1 MLLCCSLLSWAQTT
15 VTGIV
20 FDETNLEVIGANV
33 KEKGTTNG
41 AITNLDGAF
50 SFQVSDPQK
59 AVLEISFIG
68 YKSQEVAL
76 NGRTNIKVVLKEM
89 ANELQ
94 EVTVVA
100 YGVQKKE
107 TLTGAISAINNE
119 ALVRSPNANVANSLA
134 GQITGLSSVASSGQP
149 GAEDTKV
156 FIRGLGS
163 LNESASTP
171 LILVDGVER
180 SFYQLDPNEIES
192 VTVLKD
198 ASATA
203 VFGVRGA
210 NGVIIVTTRRG
221 TEGKTKISVNSSV
234 GVQMPTRILKMA
246 DSYTYALLRNE
257 IIKNDNP
264 NATEAD
270 MVFDNYALERFRLN
284 DEPIMYPNIDWRRY
298 MLNKA
303 SVQTQHNVNVS
314 GGTKDVKYFISVGF
328 LYQDGLLKQFDGM
341 DYNNNYKFKRYN
353 YRANLDFAATKTT
366 TIKVGIGGRVGD
378 KNEPYVNDSQ
388 NSIWTLINQSTP
400 FCSPGIVDGKLL
412 FTPEERFNNKINL
425 GNSVIQKVY
434 GTGYKRR
441 INNVMNL
448 DLLINQKLDF
458 ITKGLSAEIK
468 AAYNT
473 DYYFQ
478 KDRRG
483 YVETYKPFYQSSLE
497 NPGMAYNDPAFNKNI
512 VYLNSAT
519 LL

>member
-68 YKSQEVAL
+68 YESQEVAL

-180 SFYQLDPNEIES
+180 SFY
-192 VTVLKD
+192 
-198 ASATA
+198 
-203 VFGVRGA
+203 G
-210 NGVIIVTTRRG
+210 
-221 TEGKTKISVNSSV
+221 
-234 GVQMPTRILKMA
+234 
-246 DSYTYALLRNE
+246 
-257 IIKNDNP
+257 
-264 NATEAD
+264 
-270 MVFDNYALERFRLN
+270 
-284 DEPIMYPNIDWRRY
+284 
-298 MLNKA
+298 
-303 SVQTQHNVNVS
+303 
-314 GGTKDVKYFISVGF
+314 
-328 LYQDGLLKQFDGM
+328 
-341 DYNNNYKFKRYN
+341 
-353 YRANLDFAATKTT
+353 
-366 TIKVGIGGRVGD
+366 
-378 KNEPYVNDSQ
+378 
-388 NSIWTLINQSTP
+388 
-400 FCSPGIVDGKLL
+400 
-412 FTPEERFNNKINL
+412 
-425 GNSVIQKVY
+425 
-434 GTGYKRR
+434 
-441 INNVMNL
+441 
-448 DLLINQKLDF
+448 
-458 ITKGLSAEIK
+458 SAEIS
-468 AAYNT
+468 
-473 DYYFQ
+473 
-478 KDRRG
+478 G
-483 YVETYKPFYQSSLE
+483 W
-497 NPGMAYNDPAFNKNI
+497 
-512 VYLNSAT
+512 
-519 LL
+519 